1 MKLSLVSQLIQCFQ
15 VNRWTP
21 REFPPNQIPC
31 KRPLLPDLYSYQ
43 EQKIPA
49 LYLYGGLRLVTESL
63 VCVSSVMSDSLQ
75 PHGVKPARLLCPW
88 DFPGK
93 NTGICC
99 HFLLQ
104 GTFLT
109 QGLNTHLLH
118 WQVDFLP
125 LVSPGMLRVIMLLW
139 KLTIP
144 LWQFEATY
152 QNKVFPSLWPSWSP
166 HPVNFM
172 IQQLQTVSLCKP
184 YMKDLLCC
192 QSLHLFPS

>member
-1 MKLSLVSQLIQCFQ
+1 MLSHVSCLM
-15 VNRWTP
+15 
-21 REFPPNQIPC
+21 
-31 KRPLLPDLYSYQ
+31 L
-43 EQKIPA
+43 
-49 LYLYGGLRLVTESL
+49 
-63 VCVSSVMSDSLQ
+63 SLQ

-88 DFPGK
+88 DFPGN
-93 NTGICC
+93 NTGIRC

-118 WQVDFLP
+118 WQEDFLP

-184 YMKDLLCC
+184 YLKDLLCC
-192 QSLHLFPS
+192 QSYICFPPKEKTSLYFLYFTSVMRGQKVPGQLLLLLVIQEAISMGIASPCSLDIS